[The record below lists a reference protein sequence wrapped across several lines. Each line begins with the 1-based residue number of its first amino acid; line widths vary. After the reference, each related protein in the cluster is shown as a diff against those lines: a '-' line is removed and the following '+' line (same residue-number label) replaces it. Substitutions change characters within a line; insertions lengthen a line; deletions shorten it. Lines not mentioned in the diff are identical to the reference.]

1 MFQFSG
7 FLSCC
12 QDDWPAAS
20 RVSPFGH
27 RRIVAL
33 LQLPGAFRSLTRPS
47 SVRSGKAS
55 SVRPSLLDLF
65 FASSFLALF
74 SRYAF
79 FEISIELL
87 FLSYCFLYS
96 GNLQLF
102 VRPFCYVFYFVD
114 VRFSKI
120 HLEDYSSKTPQSDNR
135 YFKLAQHFC
144 LAFPC
149 TFSLE
154 RR

>member
-87 FLSYCFLYS
+87 FLSYCFLT
-96 GNLQLF
+96 
-102 VRPFCYVFYFVD
+102 
-114 VRFSKI
+114 
-120 HLEDYSSKTPQSDNR
+120 LEIFN
-135 YFKLAQHFC
+135 
-144 LAFPC
+144 
-149 TFSLE
+149 FSLDLSVMSFTLLMFVFQ
-154 RR
+154 RSTWKIILPKLHSQTTVTSNWLNISVSPFLVLSP